1 MYLCICL
8 SMYLCIYIYL
18 AMYVSMYLYLC
29 IYLSISLSIYV
40 SIPQRQKE
48 GREERRDGNICTW
61 PPGDGTAR
69 EECQSQ
75 VFRPERRVSCSVRS
89 SQEASRLET
98 QEEPVSQF
106 EPQGRKKVTPQLKAD
121 GTRSL
126 SRGPAFALLQVSA
139 AWM

>member
-1 MYLCICL
+1 MYL
-8 SMYLCIYIYL
+8 SKY
-18 AMYVSMYLYLC
+18 
-29 IYLSISLSIYV
+29 LSIYV

-48 GREERRDGNICTW
+48 GREEPRDGNICTW
-61 PPGDGTAR
+61 PPGDRTAR

-75 VFRPERRVSCSVRS
+75 VFRPERRVSFSVRS

-121 GTRSL
+121 GTHSL